1 MAWFRVAVI
10 RACMGELMKK
20 SESAPQ
26 RRSDDLDRV
35 YAMLIDGV
43 WTAAQSGQTFACMDP
58 FTEEEWGRVPLA
70 AADDVDSAVQAAR
83 RAFDSGDWSRMPAA
97 GRAALLR
104 RLASLIEDNADDL
117 AYRQIRENGK
127 LISEMRPGSHVL
139 AAACYYFAGL
149 AETVHGLT
157 LPVSIPNMVSYT
169 VREPLGVVA
178 AITPW
183 NSPLLLLGWKLFA
196 ALAAGNTVV
205 VKPSEITPT
214 STLLLA
220 ELIMEA
226 GFPAG
231 VVNVVTGYGRP
242 AGEAL
247 VNHPGVDKIAF
258 TGSTATGQ
266 AIARAAADRN
276 ARVSLELGGKSPNI
290 IFADADISNA
300 VNGVMA
306 GIFAASGQS
315 CMAGSRVLVEDSVY
329 DEVAGLLVQRGSRMI
344 PGDPLDPATQ
354 LGPVASRPQLEK
366 ILGYLDIAAAE
377 GLEVLTGGRR
387 LDRTGFFV
395 APTVFGNVD
404 NSSRVAREE
413 IFGPVVSLLRFSD
426 EEQALAI
433 GNDTRYGL
441 AAGVWTG
448 SVQRAH
454 RMAARLRAGTVWV
467 NNYRMVSYA
476 VPFGGF
482 KESGLGREIGP
493 EALHDFTEVKSV
505 WIDTGN
511 EVIFPTG

>member
-1 MAWFRVAVI
+1 MKAAAGFR
-10 RACMGELMKK
+10 RTG
-20 SESAPQ
+20 
-26 RRSDDLDRV
+26 DDLEREFP
-35 YAMLIDGV
+35 MLIDGE
-43 WTAAQSGQTFACMDP
+43 WTAAATGKVFSCEDP
-58 FTEEEWGRVPLA
+58 YLEEPWGKIPLA
-70 AADDVDSAVQAAR
+70 GADDVEKAVAAAR
-83 RAFDSGDWSRMPAA
+83 RAFDEDGWPQTPPVK
-97 GRAALLR
+97 RAALLR
-104 RLASLIEDNADDL
+104 ALAQLIQDNADRL
-117 AYRQIRENGK
+117 AYQQIRENGK
-127 LISEMRPGSHVL
+127 LIGEMRAGSDVL
-139 AAACYYFAGL
+139 ANAGFYFAGL
-149 AETVHGLT
+149 TETLHGMSI
-157 LPVSIPNMVSYT
+157 PVSIPNMVSYT
-169 VREPLGVVA
+169 VREPIGVVA

-183 NSPLLLLGWKLFA
+183 NSPLLLLAWKLFA

-205 VKPSEITPT
+205 VKPSEVTPT
-214 STLLLA
+214 STLLLG
-220 ELIMEA
+220 ELIIKA
-226 GFPAG
+226 GFPKG
-231 VVNVVTGYGRP
+231 VVNIITGYGQP

-247 VNHPGVDKIAF
+247 VNHPGVDKVAF
-258 TGSTATGQ
+258 TGSTATGK
-266 AIARAAADRN
+266 AISQAAARRN

-511 EVIFPTG
+511 EIIFPTG